1 MMVKVLLFIKKYPM
15 SILLAVI
22 AIQLFNISGNL
33 APSGKLAADKLAC
46 LEWTSQNRN
55 SPKILTDEE
64 VERLKKRAAT
74 KVGTKAGYIGYYCSR
89 LLD

>member
-46 LEWTSQNRN
+46 LEWTSKNRTLM
-55 SPKILTDEE
+55 SKEE
-64 VERLKKRAAT
+64 EDRIRKRAAS